1 MRALIRTVAAI
12 TATLIVSTSVGAP
25 ASADPAPP
33 SSPVGA
39 QVAWLLDVSHRLP
52 LSLAE
57 ASEHIDPTVLDQIG
71 LDALNQ
77 ALATVSGTTGL
88 SLVRYRESSPSS
100 ALFVVASDSGTW
112 LASIALTAAGLIG
125 QLFFTPLLP
134 EPTSWSELDQRLQ
147 ALAPRVS
154 FLAATLDEDGC
165 EPVHAVAAD
174 TARPIG
180 SAFKL
185 YVLGALATAVAA
197 GRAAWDEPLSIRDS
211 WKSLPSGT
219 FQDLPAGTTLPLS
232 AYAANMIA
240 SSDNTAT
247 DHLIHRL
254 GRSAVVA
261 QQVHFGMTEPG
272 RNVPFLLTRDLFVLK
287 LTAYPHLVD
296 AYAALPS
303 WARQLVVP
311 ALAVLPLPTL
321 EDAAAWTTPR
331 RIDVEW
337 FASPADICAAFAGL
351 AEQAATPGLEP
362 VDDILSINDGGLLL
376 DPASWDRTWFKG
388 GSEPGVL
395 TLNYL
400 ARTSDGRTFVVSAM
414 VSDPEAALPEAFAV
428 AELQAL
434 IRGAFTLA
442 SGVAAFDIPVS
453 APTDAEVVNPV
464 MRPVAVL

>member
-12 TATLIVSTSVGAP
+12 TVAIIVSTSVGAP
-25 ASADPAPP
+25 AAADPTPP

-39 QVAWLLDVSHRLP
+39 QVAWLLDVSQRLP
-52 LSLAE
+52 LSLSE
-57 ASEHIDPTVLDQIG
+57 ASEHIDPAALDQIG
-71 LDALNQ
+71 IGALNQ
-77 ALATVSGTTGL
+77 ALAVVSGTTGL
-88 SLVRYRESSPSS
+88 SLVRYHESSPSS
-100 ALFVVASDSGTW
+100 ALVIATSDTGTW
-112 LASIALTAAGLIG
+112 LVSIALAASGLIG
-125 QLFFTPLLP
+125 QLLFAPLLP
-134 EPTSWSELDQRLQ
+134 EPASWSELDQRLR
-147 ALAPRVS
+147 AVAPQVS

-165 EPVHAVAAD
+165 QPVHAVAAD

-211 WKSLPSGT
+211 WKSLPTGT

-240 SSDNTAT
+240 ISDNTAT

-254 GRSAVVA
+254 GRPAVIA
-261 QQVHFGMTEPG
+261 QQARFGMAEPA

-287 LTAYPHLVD
+287 LTAYPHLLN
-296 AYAALPS
+296 AYAALPR

-311 ALAVLPLPTL
+311 ALAALPLPSL
-321 EDAAAWTTPR
+321 EDALSWTAPR

-351 AEQAATPGLEP
+351 AEQAATRGLEP
-362 VDDILSINDGGLLL
+362 VGDILSINDGGLLL
-376 DPASWDRTWFKG
+376 DPVSWDRTWFKG

-400 ARTSDGRTFVVSAM
+400 ARTVDGRTFVVSAM
-414 VSDPEAALPEAFAV
+414 VSNPDAALPEAFAV

-442 SGVAAFDIPVS
+442 SGVAAFDVPVS
-453 APTDAEVVNPV
+453 DLTQPEVANPLL
-464 MRPVAVL
+464 RPATVL